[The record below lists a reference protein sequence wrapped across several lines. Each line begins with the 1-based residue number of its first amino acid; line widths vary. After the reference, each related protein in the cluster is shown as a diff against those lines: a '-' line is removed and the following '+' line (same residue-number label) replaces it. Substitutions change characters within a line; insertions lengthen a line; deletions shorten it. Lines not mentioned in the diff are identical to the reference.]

1 MLLEERSE
9 IVRRLR
15 VSEGHLHAIIGMVE
29 TNQPYEQ
36 VLHQLRAVRAAL
48 RAASGCLLTYQVE
61 QSQEIILHSIRAEER
76 TAELEKLRD
85 LFATLTQSAEFHGDP
100 PYE

>member
-29 TNQPYEQ
+29 TNQPYDQ
-36 VLHQLRAVRAAL
+36 VIQQLRAVRATL

-76 TAELEKLRD
+76 TTELAKLRD
-85 LFATLTQSAEFHGDP
+85 LFATVTQSIEFHEDL

>member
-15 VSEGHLHAIIGMVE
+15 VSEGHLHATIGMVE
-29 TNQPYEQ
+29 TNQPYAQ

-61 QSQEIILHSIRAEER
+61 QSQEIILHSTRDDER
-76 TAELEKLRD
+76 TAELAKLRE
-85 LFATLTQSAEFHGDP
+85 LFAVVTQPAEIQKDLP
-100 PYE
+100 DE